1 MAGWRHSVLTIA
13 SVTAALCSP
22 LVAQAP
28 DVSTRAIVARAAA
41 YVREYQQQLTSVL
54 ADEIYTQ
61 DVVEQIPRDQK
72 ASRTRTLRS
81 EVFFMFAPARRVW
94 MAIRDVIAIDDKA
107 VENRRDIVDALR
119 TLPPHEV
126 AAVFKQYNSRFNI
139 GRIFRN
145 FNEPTLSLLVL
156 DDEHRK
162 RFSFDRKQIS
172 KTEPLLVTIEFK
184 ERDTP
189 TLIFDLRRGGRVFSK
204 GELVVEAETGR
215 IRRAVLT
222 ANVNEW
228 RVQLTTTYRPDERLG
243 MWVPAEF
250 EEHYAFGVSNSRS
263 LDSSVEYE
271 EIRCQAKYSNYRR
284 FQTTVRIK

>member
-1 MAGWRHSVLTIA
+1 M
-13 SVTAALCSP
+13 
-22 LVAQAP
+22 
-28 DVSTRAIVARAAA
+28 
-41 YVREYQQQLTSVL
+41 
-54 ADEIYTQ
+54 
-61 DVVEQIPRDQK
+61 
-72 ASRTRTLRS
+72 RS
-81 EVFFMFAPARRVW
+81 EVFFMFAPAHHDW
-94 MAIRDVIAIDDKA
+94 MAIRDVIAIDGKTVADRA
-107 VENRRDIVDALR
+107 DIADALR
-119 TLPPHEV
+119 TLPAREV
-126 AAVFKQYNSRFNI
+126 AATFKKYNSRFNI

-172 KTEPLLVTIEFK
+172 KTDAVLVSLEFK

-204 GELVVEAETGR
+204 GELVVEADTGR

-228 RVQLTTTYRPDERLG
+228 RVQLTTVYGPDERLG

-250 EEHYAFGVSNSRS
+250 EEHYTFGVSSNRS
-263 LDSSVEYE
+263 LDATGEYE